1 MIREMRQGPY
11 GIPLNKCMQ
20 SVFLLRML
28 GSTGG
33 YLGSSRKVLDGLG
46 FLLGMLGS
54 ASETFREFRECT
66 GCMGFS
72 C

>member
-11 GIPLNKCMQ
+11 GIPLKNNMQ

-46 FLLGMLGS
+46 FLV
-54 ASETFREFRECT
+54 RDVRECQ
-66 GCMGFS
+66 
-72 C
+72 